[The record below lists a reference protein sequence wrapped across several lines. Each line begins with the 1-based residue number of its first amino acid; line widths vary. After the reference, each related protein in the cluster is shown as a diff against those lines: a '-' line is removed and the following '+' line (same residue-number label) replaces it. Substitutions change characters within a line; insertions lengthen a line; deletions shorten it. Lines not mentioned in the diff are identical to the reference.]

1 VVIAKLTSFLN
12 FETTLEKTLSI
23 YVLVIVFLY
32 EYPMLSALKKVSLE
46 LGLFNESK
54 ILNLVL

>member
-1 VVIAKLTSFLN
+1 MVIAKLTSFLN